1 MRLHQLTIEAFG
13 PFGGRV
19 EVDFD
24 ELNAAG
30 QFLICGATGAG
41 KTSILDAVCFA
52 LYGEVPGER
61 QRAKHLRSDHA
72 APGVEPRVTLTL
84 TIAERLIRISRSPAW
99 ERPKRRGSGMT
110 TQQASV
116 RLEQSQ
122 DGAWECLATRLDE
135 AGHLVNTWL
144 GMTPIQFTQV
154 VLLPQGGFQ
163 TFLQSPT
170 SARQAVLQ
178 RLFRTDRFERV
189 ERWFAD
195 FRRTLNRRRD
205 EALHALDV
213 ISHRLAEVSETGMPP
228 ALESGVDAVKDWAER
243 LNAVVVGTLAAATS
257 ESALAAAAHAAADLQ
272 LEEAS
277 RLAATL
283 DRAESAERALSEL
296 DATAAAFAAEQERL
310 RAHERASSLAPL
322 LEASDQA
329 QRAAEVA
336 ERKANLALTAVG
348 MDAGVGDQTSDLE
361 SALEHARDD
370 VRRAEQALAL
380 TSRIEAVRAQLTQT
394 EARHREA
401 AASTARL
408 RACAAA
414 VPPRQEQVSR
424 DLARAVQARL
434 DHAAAREQAE
444 RVQPCLDSAIT
455 LERLGADLESR
466 LQVRREMQDDVQN
479 LRQRYQDAREARIEA
494 MASELAVG
502 LVVGCSCPV
511 CGSTSHPAPANAT
524 AGAGRKAEDRARR
537 RYESAV
543 VELAAMDDVLVGL
556 CTQIEVLGRQT
567 QGATSE
573 QLSEQLRVL
582 EERSAALAPLA
593 EQVES
598 LQRQSADLERE
609 LADFVAELEKLVI
622 LESQTRGQVET
633 LTAQVTDLEQDL
645 ADTLGDSESATD
657 HAIRARTAVE
667 RLQRA
672 RAAVR
677 ERDDAA
683 AAAAQ
688 QQASLDLQAR
698 SLGFASGERAQ
709 AAMLTADVAAEI
721 AAREAVRS
729 QTGAAASA
737 TLNDPTVIA
746 SRGAPR
752 PDLAAV
758 TALAADAE
766 QRLSVAQTQREI
778 AHQRAERSAAIT
790 RELHAAID
798 ALRPLDAQAQQVTAL
813 SGLLEGTGADNR
825 LRMRLSAFVLAERL
839 RQVVEAANARLA
851 VISEG
856 RYLLSYQEERGA
868 GDNRGGLSLSI
879 VDEWTGI
886 RRDPTTLSGG
896 ETFVVSLCLALGLA
910 DTVADESGGLRIDT
924 LFIDEG
930 FGSLD
935 AHTLDSVVDIL
946 SQLSQSGRVTGVVSH
961 VMELRERLPAVLEVV
976 SSKSGSTVRRAS
988 A

>member
-1 MRLHQLTIEAFG
+1 MRLHLLTIEAFG

-19 EVDFD
+19 EVDFE

-72 APGVEPRVTLTL
+72 AVGVEPRVTLTL

-99 ERPKRRGSGMT
+99 ERPKRRGSGVT

-116 RLEQSQ
+116 RLEQEVEG
-122 DGAWECLATRLDE
+122 DWECLATRLDE
-135 AGHLVNTWL
+135 AGHLINTWL
-144 GMTPIQFTQV
+144 GMTPVQFTQV

-213 ISHRLAEVSETGMPP
+213 VTHRLAEVSGTDETPP
-228 ALESGVDAVKDWAER
+228 LGSDVDAVHDWAER
-243 LNAVVVGTLAAATS
+243 LTSAADAALGEATS
-257 ESALAAAAHAAADLQ
+257 DAQLAEAAHEAADL
-272 LEEAS
+272 
-277 RLAATL
+277 RLAEATRLVAIL
-283 DRAESAERALSEL
+283 DRAESAEGALADL
-296 DATAAAFAAEQERL
+296 DATAAAFAAEQEEL
-310 RAHERASSLAPL
+310 RAHERAASLAPL
-322 LEASDQA
+322 LLASEAARS
-329 QRAAEVA
+329 AAETA
-336 ERKANLALTAVG
+336 EVTAMLALTEIGGQLTEA
-348 MDAGVGDQTSDLE
+348 SELE
-361 SALEHARDD
+361 RALEHARDE
-370 VRRAEQALAL
+370 VRCVEHALTL
-380 TSRIEAVRAQLTQT
+380 TSRLAAVRAQLSRT
-394 EARHREA
+394 ESRHREGIA
-401 AASTARL
+401 ATARL

-414 VPPRQEQVSR
+414 VPSRQEQVAC
-424 DLARAVQARL
+424 DLAQALQARL
-434 DHAAAREQAE
+434 DHAATQAAIGSLRE
-444 RVQPCLDSAIT
+444 RLDSA
-455 LERLGADLESR
+455 LARERLAMDLESR
-466 LQVRREMQDDVQN
+466 LELRRAMHDDVQN
-479 LRQRYQDAREARIEA
+479 LRQLYQDAREARIEA

-511 CGSTSHPAPANAT
+511 CGSTTHPSPANAA
-524 AGAGRKAEDRARR
+524 AGTGRKAEERARR

-543 VELAAMDDVLVGL
+543 VELAAMDDLLAGL
-556 CTQIEVLGRQT
+556 RTQIDVLGRET
-567 QGATSE
+567 QDATPES
-573 QLSEQLRVL
+573 LNEQLRTL
-582 EERSAALAPLA
+582 EEQSRVLAPLVDQVEALREQSAALEHELA
-593 EQVES
+593 EVVAELEDLVRLESQTEGEVEVLRVQVADLERDLAEALGEHATADQYATRARAAVES
-598 LQRQSADLERE
+598 LQRA
-609 LADFVAELEKLVI
+609 VA
-622 LESQTRGQVET
+622 T
-633 LTAQVTDLEQDL
+633 
-645 ADTLGDSESATD
+645 
-657 HAIRARTAVE
+657 
-667 RLQRA
+667 
-672 RAAVR
+672 VR
-677 ERDDAA
+677 ERDEAA

-698 SLGFASGERAQ
+698 SLGFESGARAQ
-709 AAMLTADVAAEI
+709 AALLDAEKAMEI
-721 AAREAVRS
+721 AAREVERS
-729 QTGAAASA
+729 QVAAAASA
-737 TLNDPTVIA
+737 TLNDPAVIA
-746 SRGAPR
+746 SREEPR
-752 PDLAAV
+752 PDMA
-758 TALAADAE
+758 ALAEVTTEAE
-766 QRLSVAQTQREI
+766 QKRAQAQTQLEI
-778 AHQRAERSAAIT
+778 ARRRAQRTGAIT
-790 RELHAAID
+790 QELHAAIR
-798 ALRPLDAQAQQVTAL
+798 AFGPLEAQAQQVTAL

-839 RQVVEAANARLA
+839 RQVVDAANARLE

-946 SQLSQSGRVTGVVSH
+946 GQLSQGGRVTGVVSH